1 MTRTPIL
8 ALSITAGAET
18 PFAELRDLV
27 LTAEASGVDFI
38 QLGSQTAPD
47 LDETMLAS
55 ALASE
60 TKRIGIVAAADP
72 GDHRPY
78 NLARRFASLDLLTA
92 GRSGWA
98 VQDLS
103 EEDGE
108 YLTVVAALWQ
118 SFEPDGFL
126 YDKPE
131 GRVFEPAKMHVLG
144 HEGPR
149 FSVRGPLNVNPS
161 PQGSPLVVIEPC
173 PKTLRLAAGHADV
186 VVFRTGQDGID
197 AKRIKAMLTEAGRD
211 RAAVRLL
218 EVLSIEQAGH
228 APSPSGGADGLL
240 LEGSPSS
247 IHSYLSSCGRIGGT
261 DEAMTLRARL
271 GLAERRMPPTGRAH
285 APHPSGAG
293 YGAGSRR

>member
-1 MTRTPIL
+1 MTPVPIL
-8 ALSITAGAET
+8 ALSINAGTET

-27 LTAEASGVDFI
+27 LMAEACGVDFI
-38 QLGSQTAPD
+38 QLSGHTPSD

-55 ALASE
+55 ALAGE
-60 TKRIGIVAAADP
+60 TKRIGIIAAADP
-72 GDHRPY
+72 GSHRPY

-98 VQDLS
+98 VQGLTED
-103 EEDGE
+103 DGE

-118 SFEPDGFL
+118 SWAPDAFA
-126 YDKPE
+126 YDKAA
-131 GRVFEPAKMHVLG
+131 GRVFEPTKMQVLG

-186 VVFRTGQDGID
+186 IVFRTGQEGID
-197 AKRIKAMLTEAGRD
+197 ATRIEAMLTEAGRD

-218 EVLSIEQAGH
+218 EVLPIEQAG
-228 APSPSGGADGLL
+228 PTLSPSGRADGLL
-240 LEGSPSS
+240 LEGSPAVVQGF
-247 IHSYLSSCGRIGGT
+247 LTSCDKVNGT
-261 DEAMTLRARL
+261 DDAATLRARI
-271 GLAERRMPPTGRAH
+271 GLAERLTPP
-285 APHPSGAG
+285 
-293 YGAGSRR
+293 AGSRR